1 MRFSLAAL
9 DKLRSNRDRK
19 REIRESTAVQVSEL
33 SSSDA
38 KLDAA
43 ISMG

>member
-1 MRFSLAAL
+1 MRISFAVLN
-9 DKLRSNRDRK
+9 KLCSNRDWK
-19 REIRESTAVQVSEL
+19 WEIRESTAVQVSEL